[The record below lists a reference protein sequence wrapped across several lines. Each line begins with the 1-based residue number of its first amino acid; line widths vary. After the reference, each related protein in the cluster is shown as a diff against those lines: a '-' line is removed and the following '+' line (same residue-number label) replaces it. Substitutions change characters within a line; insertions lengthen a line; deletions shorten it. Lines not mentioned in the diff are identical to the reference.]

1 MEASILRQAISAR
14 SDTLRI
20 HPQSKTWLPPWLFR
34 NQELVLALE
43 QAPKAEHETVMNSVN
58 HIHFTGGC
66 IFVLLRHS
74 IYKESFLLKAY
85 PEPCMGKTLTCR
97 WADGQVSDLELDK
110 LEFSSLII
118 DDRRSMILVPGLL
131 KEMNQESLS
140 IELPETNYAVGQ
152 RQAKRYLS
160 AEVSAELM
168 QSGFHAKGQLVD
180 FSPSGFRL
188 KVKPGASCS
197 FRWFNSEEEA
207 SVHLKH
213 NEKLVYSGKCLFV
226 RESGNS
232 RQREIVVAPI
242 EEKIKRFK
250 NKRIRNVRQR
260 LVPSPQLVFHH
271 PLLGKKIQRDI
282 VDISTSGFSV
292 CEEAQERV
300 LVPGMVIPE
309 AAINL
314 AGSLKI
320 SCAAQ
325 VIHCQKNDDGKE
337 IRCGIAILDMDID
350 AYSRL
355 SHVLTNAMDPHAHIS
370 SEVDMEALWEFFFR
384 AGFIYSKKYRLIQ
397 AQRETFKETYYK
409 LYQEHPEVAKHF
421 TYQKNGHI
429 YGHISMVRAYEQAW
443 MIHHHAALAM
453 ERKRTGFAVLK
464 QMMYYLNDMHRL
476 PSAHMDYVMCYFR
489 PENKFPDRVFGGFA
503 REFNNPRGCS
513 LDLFAYLPYPTLS
526 LGTDLPE
533 GWSLN
538 ESSEADL
545 WELNRYYRHSSGG
558 LLLDALSIGP
568 EGERSQSLEEA
579 YAQVGLV
586 RSWKVYSL
594 CHRDEVNAMMIVNHS
609 DLGFNLSEL
618 LNGIKVLVTNTE
630 DLPWSVLSAAIG
642 QLTREY
648 QMARVPILFYPSKY
662 VESNGIP
669 CEKHYHMWIL
679 NVQYG
684 NEYLDYMQEKF
695 RITYS

>member
-1 MEASILRQAISAR
+1 MEISIQRQAVSAR
-14 SDTLRI
+14 SDTIRI
-20 HPQSKTWLPPWLFR
+20 FPQRKKWLPPWLFR
-34 NQELVLALE
+34 NKELMLAME
-43 QAPKAEHETVMNSVN
+43 QAPKTERETVMNTIN

-66 IFVLLRHS
+66 IFVLLSHGV
-74 IYKESFLLKAY
+74 YKESLLLKAY

-97 WADGQVSDLELDK
+97 WADGQVSGLELDK
-110 LEFSSLII
+110 LQFSSLII

-152 RQAKRYLS
+152 RQAKRYPS
-160 AEVSAELM
+160 TDVNAEIV
-168 QSGFHAKGQLVD
+168 QSGFHAKGELVD

-197 FRWFNSEEEA
+197 FRWFNSDEEA
-207 SVHLKH
+207 SLHLKRD
-213 NEKLVYSGKCLFV
+213 EKLVYSGKCRFV
-226 RESGNS
+226 RQSGNS
-232 RQREIVVAPI
+232 QEREIVVAPM

-250 NKRIRNVRQR
+250 NKRIRNVRQQ

-271 PLLGKKIQRDI
+271 PLLGKRIQRDV
-282 VDISTSGFSV
+282 VDISTAGFSV
-292 CEEAQERV
+292 CEEAQESL

-309 AAINL
+309 VTINFGG
-314 AGSLKI
+314 ALKMN
-320 SCAAQ
+320 CAAQ
-325 VIHCQKNDDGKE
+325 VIYCQERGEKD

-355 SHVLTNAMDPHAHIS
+355 THILTNALDPHAHIS

-384 AGFIYSKKYRLIQ
+384 AGFIYSKKYRLIHGE
-397 AQRETFKETYYK
+397 RESFKETYQK

-453 ERKRTGFAVLK
+453 ESKRTGFAVLK
-464 QMMYYLNDMHRL
+464 QLMYYLNDMHRL

-489 PENKFPDRVFGGFA
+489 PDNKFPDRVFGGFA
-503 REFNNPRGCS
+503 RELNDPRGCS

-526 LGTDLPE
+526 VGTDLPE

-538 ESSEADL
+538 ESSETDI

-594 CHRDEVNAMMIVNHS
+594 CYRHEVKAIMIINHS
-609 DLGFNLSEL
+609 DQGFNLSEL
-618 LNGIKVLVTNTE
+618 LNGIKVLVTNPE
-630 DLPWSVLSAAIG
+630 GLPWSVLSAAIG

-648 QMARVPILFYPSKY
+648 QMAKVPVLFYPTDY
-662 VESNGIP
+662 VNSNGIP
-669 CEKHYHMWIL
+669 YEKHYQMWIL

-684 NEYLDYMQEKF
+684 NEYLDYVQKRF
-695 RITYS
+695 RIAYK

>member
-1 MEASILRQAISAR
+1 MEASISRKSALAR

-20 HPQSKTWLPPWLFR
+20 LPESKTWLPPWLFR
-34 NQELVLALE
+34 NQQLVLATE
-43 QAPKAEHETVMNSVN
+43 QAPKTEPETLINTVN
-58 HIHFTGGC
+58 HIHFTDGC

-74 IYKESFLLKAY
+74 VYKETLLLKAY
-85 PEPCMGKTLTCR
+85 PEPCTGKTLTCH
-97 WADGQVSDLELDK
+97 WADGQVSGLELDK
-110 LEFSSLII
+110 LEFASLII
-118 DDRRSMILVPGLL
+118 DDRRSMILVPGVL
-131 KEMNQESLS
+131 KEMDRESLCV
-140 IELPETNYAVGQ
+140 ELPETNYAVGQ
-152 RQAKRYLS
+152 RQAKRYTS
-160 AEVSAELM
+160 AEVSAELV
-168 QSGFHAKGQLVD
+168 QSGFQAKGRLVD

-188 KVKPGASCS
+188 SVKPGASCS
-197 FRWFNSEEEA
+197 FRWFNSDEEA

-213 NEKLVYSGKCLFV
+213 NQKLVYSGKCRFV
-226 RESGNS
+226 RQSGNS
-232 RQREIVVAPI
+232 QEREIVVAPMG
-242 EEKIKRFK
+242 EKIKRFK
-250 NKRIRNVRQR
+250 NKRIRNVRQQ
-260 LVPSPQLVFHH
+260 LVPSPQLIFHH
-271 PLLGKKIQRDI
+271 PLLGKRIQRDI

-292 CEEAQERV
+292 CEEAEDRV

-309 AAINL
+309 VTIEF
-314 AGSLKI
+314 AGALKMN
-320 SCAAQ
+320 CAAQ
-325 VIHCQKNDDGKE
+325 VIYCQEREGKE
-337 IRCGIAILDMDID
+337 IRCGIAILDMNID

-355 SHVLTNAMDPHAHIS
+355 THILTNALDRHAYIS

-397 AQRETFKETYYK
+397 AQRQTFKETYKK
-409 LYQEHPEVAKHF
+409 LYQEHPEVARHF

-453 ERKRTGFAVLK
+453 ESKRAGFAVLK

-503 REFNNPRGCS
+503 RELNNPSGCS
-513 LDLFAYLPYPTLS
+513 LDLFAYLPYTTLS

-545 WELNRYYRHSSGG
+545 WELNRYYRHASGG

-586 RSWKVYSL
+586 RNWKVYSL
-594 CHRDEVNAMMIVNHS
+594 CHRDEVNAMMVVNHS

-618 LNGIKVLVTNTE
+618 LNGIKVLVTKPEN
-630 DLPWSVLSAAIG
+630 LPWSVLSAAIG

-648 QMARVPILFYPSKY
+648 QMAKVPILFYPNEY

-669 CEKHYHMWIL
+669 YEKHYRMWIL

-684 NEYLDYMQEKF
+684 NEYLDYVQKKF

>member
-1 MEASILRQAISAR
+1 MEASISKQAISAR

-20 HPQSKTWLPPWLFR
+20 LPESKTWLPPWLFR

-43 QAPKAEHETVMNSVN
+43 QAPKIEHETLMNTVN
-58 HIHFTGGC
+58 HIHFTDGC
-66 IFVLLRHS
+66 IFVLLRHTV
-74 IYKESFLLKAY
+74 YNESLLLKAH

-97 WADGQVSDLELDK
+97 WADGQISGLELDK

-131 KEMNQESLS
+131 KEMNEKFLS
-140 IELPETNYAVGQ
+140 IELPETTYAVGQ
-152 RQAKRYLS
+152 RQAKRYIS
-160 AEVSAELM
+160 AEVSAELV
-168 QSGFHAKGQLVD
+168 QSGFYAKGQLED
-180 FSPSGFRL
+180 FSPSGFRM

-197 FRWFNSEEEA
+197 FRWFNSEEQA
-207 SVHLKH
+207 IVHLKQD
-213 NEKLVYSGKCLFV
+213 EKLVYSGTCRCV
-226 RESGNS
+226 RQSGNS
-232 RQREIVVAPI
+232 AEREIVVAPM
-242 EEKIKRFK
+242 EEKIRRFK

-260 LVPSPQLVFHH
+260 LAPSPRLVFYH
-271 PLLGKKIQRDI
+271 PLLGKRIQRDI

-292 CEEAQERV
+292 CEEAEERM
-300 LVPGMVIPE
+300 LVPGMIIPE
-309 AAINL
+309 LTINF
-314 AGSLKI
+314 AGAVKMN
-320 SCAAQ
+320 CAAQ
-325 VIHCQKNDDGKE
+325 VIYCREKE
-337 IRCGIAILDMDID
+337 GNEIQCGIAILDMDID

-355 SHVLTNAMDPHAHIS
+355 THILTNALDPYAHIS
-370 SEVDMEALWEFFFR
+370 DEVDMEALWEFFFR
-384 AGFIYSKKYRLIQ
+384 AGFIYCKKYRLIQ
-397 AQRETFKETYYK
+397 AQRQIFKETYQK
-409 LYQEHPEVAKHF
+409 LYQEQHPEVAKHF

-453 ERKRTGFAVLK
+453 ESKRTGFAVLK

-503 REFNNPRGCS
+503 RELNNPSGCS
-513 LDLFAYLPYPTLS
+513 LDLFAYLPYTTLS
-526 LGTDLPE
+526 VGTDLPE

-545 WELNRYYRHSSGG
+545 WELNRYYQHYSGG
-558 LLLDALSIGP
+558 LLLEALSIGP
-568 EGERSQSLEEA
+568 GGERSQSLEEA

-594 CHRDEVNAMMIVNHS
+594 CHRDKLKAMMIANHS

-618 LNGIKVLVTNTE
+618 LNGIKVLVTNPE
-630 DLPWSVLSAAIG
+630 DLPWNVLSAAIG
-642 QLTREY
+642 QLTGEY
-648 QMARVPILFYPSKY
+648 QVARIPILFYPSSY

-669 CEKHYHMWIL
+669 YEKHYQMWIL

-684 NEYLDYMQEKF
+684 NEYLDYVQKKF
-695 RITYS
+695 RIAYS